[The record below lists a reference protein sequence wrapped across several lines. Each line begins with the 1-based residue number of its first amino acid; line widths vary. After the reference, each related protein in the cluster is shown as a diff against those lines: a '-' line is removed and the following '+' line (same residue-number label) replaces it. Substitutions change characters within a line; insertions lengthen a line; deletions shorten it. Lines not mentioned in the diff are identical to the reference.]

1 VFGGGDGGKGLCERV
16 VALCTRGIGRAGS
29 HDSPMEGW
37 HQQRVYSGYVKGV
50 WKAFGCQKSCTTS
63 MHCLRNWKSPPRQ
76 KVTMN
81 MFSISPDRAD
91 FTSSS
96 LLPALSANEYL
107 VCQSS
112 QPPQLNRP
120 SPSPCLWDRVYRVD
134 PDDSLRDQPWDA
146 QLQIVLWLLVASS
159 RGAKIAALHC
169 CLVGQVSGK
178 VYCGR
183 SLRDARPDGGRLF
196 RFAKYCYRNLW

>member
-1 VFGGGDGGKGLCERV
+1 MFGGGDGGKGLCERV

-37 HQQRVYSGYVKGV
+37 HQQRVCSGYVKGV

-120 SPSPCLWDRVYRVD
+120 SPSPCLWVETNRGTHNSRLFYGFW
-134 PDDSLRDQPWDA
+134 LRPREEQRSP
-146 QLQIVLWLLVASS
+146 
-159 RGAKIAALHC
+159 RFTAALSVR
-169 CLVGQVSGK
+169 CLERCTVVE
-178 VYCGR
+178 
-183 SLRDARPDGGRLF
+183 A
-196 RFAKYCYRNLW
+196 